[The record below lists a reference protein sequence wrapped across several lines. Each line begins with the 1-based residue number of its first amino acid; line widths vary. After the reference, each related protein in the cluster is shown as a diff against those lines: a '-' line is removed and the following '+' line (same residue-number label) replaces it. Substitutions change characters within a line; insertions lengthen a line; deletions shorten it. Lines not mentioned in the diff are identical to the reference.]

1 VEQAERIRA
10 RVLAAAE
17 ACLLEGGF
25 GASRLHSSIA
35 RRAGLSRPTVYKYAG
50 DQDSIISAL
59 ILREVSALLEQL
71 EPLMDPELPFTE
83 QLVNVMAFVVQHA
96 REHRLLQAAL
106 RDAPELVLPWFT
118 TRADLL
124 MERVAGVALIYLE
137 QHPRSDRPD
146 VEPRFLVDA
155 ACRIALSLIFTTG
168 LSDLSDPTVL
178 RNYLGNF
185 LRPAART
192 RL

>member
-1 VEQAERIRA
+1 MEQSEQIRA

-17 ACLLEGGF
+17 QCLLEGGF

-50 DQDSIISAL
+50 DQDAIVSAL
-59 ILREVSALLEQL
+59 ILREVGVLLAQL
-71 EPLMDPELPFTE
+71 EPLMDAELPFTE
-83 QLVNVMAFVVQHA
+83 QLINVMAFVVQHA

-118 TRADLL
+118 TRADVL
-124 MERVAGVALIYLE
+124 MDRVAGVALTYLTA
-137 QHPRSDRPD
+137 HPRSDRPD
-146 VEPRFLVDA
+146 VEPRFLVDV

-168 LSDLSDPTVL
+168 LIDLSDAQAL
-178 RNYLGNF
+178 RAYLGNF
-185 LRPAART
+185 LRPTART
-192 RL
+192 RR